1 MGEHME
7 TRKKGLLQF
16 LTAGLVFAAAIYW
29 FMRQRAGNPDYT
41 LPGGS
46 LGLIALV
53 APGGFSLAGLIQFVS
68 GVPFSELSD
77 KWNALKGW
85 QRGVYG
91 TLIFFFALALAIG
104 GFMFYALV
112 LSS

>member
-1 MGEHME
+1 M
-7 TRKKGLLQF
+7 TIRIKGLLQF
-16 LTAGLVFAAAIYW
+16 LGAGLGFALAIYW
-29 FMRQRAGNPDYT
+29 FMNQRAANPNYS

-68 GVPFSELSD
+68 GVAFSELSD

-85 QRGVYG
+85 QRGVFG
-91 TLIFFFALALAIG
+91 VLIFAGVLGLLFG
-104 GFMFYALV
+104 GFAFYVLV
-112 LSS
+112 LSGN